1 MVEKST
7 EMCSTHLQMS
17 GLHQASQSVSDDD
30 SRSFVFHGHNA
41 AGESSGPETR
51 EHWLTISSGFQAM

>member
-7 EMCSTHLQMS
+7 EMCSAPLQMS
-17 GLHQASQSVSDDD
+17 GLHQASQSVSDD

-41 AGESSGPETR
+41 AGEASGPETR